1 MNRIDLKL
9 VLLGQPAVGKTC
21 LVHRYLSN
29 EFGETKT
36 TLGASFALK
45 QYAIGGDTDKMLNIG
60 IWDTAGQERFD
71 SLSSFYCRKAGSA
84 LVCYDITSRASF
96 DDVRKWINKVREEA
110 DPDCIVLLVGTKLD
124 LVLEQ
129 PELRKV
135 EFSEAETFAKKIGA
149 DVFETSAK
157 TGVNIGEVFDRV
169 VARFQERREQEEVR
183 RRNNPPPSQAAGGPL
198 TLQTPKPAPAGRKCC

>member
-1 MNRIDLKL
+1 MSRIDLKL

-45 QYAIGGDTDKMLNIG
+45 QYPVGDRMLNIG

-84 LVCYDITSRASF
+84 LICYDITSRQSF

-110 DPDCIVLLVGTKLD
+110 DADCIVVLVGTKLD
-124 LVLEQ
+124 LVTEE
-129 PELRKV
+129 PHLRKV
-135 EFSEAETFAKKIGA
+135 ELAEAEAFAKKINA
-149 DVFETSAK
+149 DAFETSAK
-157 TGVNIGEVFDRV
+157 QGTHVGEVFDRIV
-169 VARFQERREQEEVR
+169 QRFQERREMEEAR
-183 RRNNPPPSQAAGGPL
+183 RRTQQPAQTYYDTKQQSVNLAA
-198 TLQTPKPAPAGRKCC
+198 KPAKPSGSKCC